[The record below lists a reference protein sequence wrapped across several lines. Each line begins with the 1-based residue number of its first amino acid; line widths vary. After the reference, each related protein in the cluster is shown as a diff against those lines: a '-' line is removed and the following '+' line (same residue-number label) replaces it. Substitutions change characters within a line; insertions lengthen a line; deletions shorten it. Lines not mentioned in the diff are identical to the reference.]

1 MKKKL
6 KRKTTKYGDARFQ
19 PDSDEM
25 FFFFFLC
32 SVLCV
37 TNTAFSDSF
46 SFRPWRKP
54 ITLSQRSGR
63 LIFGS
68 QTFSW
73 TFCPGKCLHVC
84 ACGMCVCMTWV
95 KYLKKFNASA
105 SMNIQQNVYS
115 FTNALYFYCI
125 YTDSIT
131 VCLTGV
137 CVCVCVTVFVL
148 SSSDT
153 VNISSLCHFFFFS
166 TLGQLLF
173 HLML

>member
-1 MKKKL
+1 MKK
-6 KRKTTKYGDARFQ
+6 RKKKKETKYGDTRFQ
-19 PDSDEM
+19 QDV
-25 FFFFFLC
+25 FFIII
-32 SVLCV
+32 CV
-37 TNTAFSDSF
+37 FCVINTALSDS

-84 ACGMCVCMTWV
+84 ACGMCECMTWV

-125 YTDSIT
+125 CTDSIT

-137 CVCVCVTVFVL
+137 CVCVTMFVL
-148 SSSDT
+148 SSSDI
-153 VNISSLCHFFFFS
+153 VNISSLCHF
-166 TLGQLLF
+166 LQ
-173 HLML
+173 HLDSCSFI